1 MIQNKVKKIFGD
13 IEITKDLIFLLIIG
27 GLYSLSIALSN
38 TFVNVYI
45 WKQTEDFFQIAIY
58 NLTVVIFQPL
68 TFILA
73 GKMAKKVDR
82 MIVFRIGIIFL
93 AVFYVTVLITGTNAN
108 RFLILLGAILG
119 VGYGFYWLAF
129 NVLTFEITEPETRD
143 FFNGFLGVLNSVGGM
158 IGPLLAGVIISRLT
172 GFIGYTIIFII
183 SLGLFALAT
192 FLSFFMSKR
201 PAEGNYYFI
210 KILHERKRNK
220 NWRLVTNASFFQGIR
235 EGLFAFV
242 INIYVYIA
250 TGSEMA
256 LGTFAFVNSFVSFI
270 TYYFASRYIKLQ
282 YRNRAMLIGGII
294 LFSSV
299 FLIIIKVTYPLLLIY
314 SAMIAFAY
322 PIVLVPFNST
332 SYDIIGKSWK
342 ARELRIEYIVVNELF
357 LNGGRV
363 CSILLF
369 LIAVSHLAVKLVLP
383 YLLLILGSGYLFIY
397 VFIRHINVKEIH
409 S

>member
-93 AVFYVTVLITGTNAN
+93 AVFYATVLITGTNAN

-119 VGYGFYWLAF
+119 IGYGFYWLAF

-201 PAEGNYYFI
+201 P
-210 KILHERKRNK
+210 
-220 NWRLVTNASFFQGIR
+220 
-235 EGLFAFV
+235 
-242 INIYVYIA
+242 
-250 TGSEMA
+250 
-256 LGTFAFVNSFVSFI
+256 
-270 TYYFASRYIKLQ
+270 
-282 YRNRAMLIGGII
+282 
-294 LFSSV
+294 
-299 FLIIIKVTYPLLLIY
+299 P
-314 SAMIAFAY
+314 
-322 PIVLVPFNST
+322 
-332 SYDIIGKSWK
+332 
-342 ARELRIEYIVVNELF
+342 
-357 LNGGRV
+357 
-363 CSILLF
+363 
-369 LIAVSHLAVKLVLP
+369 
-383 YLLLILGSGYLFIY
+383 
-397 VFIRHINVKEIH
+397 KEITIL
-409 S
+409 

>member
-1 MIQNKVKKIFGD
+1 MIQNRVKKLFGD

-119 VGYGFYWLAF
+119 IGYGFYWLAF

-270 TYYFASRYIKLQ
+270 TYYFASRYIKYQ

-322 PIVLVPFNST
+322 PIVLVHST
-332 SYDIIGKSWK
+332 QLHMI
-342 ARELRIEYIVVNELF
+342 
-357 LNGGRV
+357 
-363 CSILLF
+363 
-369 LIAVSHLAVKLVLP
+369 
-383 YLLLILGSGYLFIY
+383 
-397 VFIRHINVKEIH
+397 
-409 S
+409 